1 MKLKKQKNL
10 LEELV
15 AELEETNA
23 QLNQQIND
31 RKLAEKN
38 SAGVLISRA
47 LLVPFSGFP

>member
-23 QLNQQIND
+23 QLNQLIND
-31 RKLAEKN
+31 QKLAEKKLGRN
-38 SAGVLISRA
+38 FDIQSVIS
-47 LLVPFSGFP
+47 VPIGDG